1 MCGVSR
7 GAGARRAVFAGQSQL
22 VQREIYLVG
31 QHVATYANGTA
42 YFGHANRLGTER
54 ARTNLSGGT
63 VEADSSPP
71 YGGWLNQVGTISALH
86 FVGQPFDGE
95 SALSYL
101 SARLRSG
108 FLGRFLTPDDGS
120 AQDPAD
126 PQSWDLYTYARDNP
140 VTLADPSGR
149 YWCKAGEPPRSPNC
163 VSDKEFAKKTKAQ
176 QVGWVHVSND
186 ITVTV
191 RASAAPPVRAID
203 APDPFYQIAAAVT
216 AYNPGGFIRD
226 FEVLSITTALTGPLA
241 GVLGEGAEA
250 GTAAEADAAAGTAA
264 EVADVA
270 SVVARATAATGN
282 ETITVASREVAEEAA
297 DQFLGPESRVLYDRN
312 TGAVAG
318 RASADGTRVV
328 LGPHTDSL
336 GEHLNFRSRLTG
348 ADLHVRW

>member
-1 MCGVSR
+1 MIYSRQAAPTNTSATTYSQPTCYVSTTSS
-7 GAGARRAVFAGQSQL
+7 GCRRS
-22 VQREIYLVG
+22 
-31 QHVATYANGTA
+31 H
-42 YFGHANRLGTER
+42 ER
-54 ARTNLSGGT
+54 A
-63 VEADSSPP
+63 A
-71 YGGWLNQVGTISALH
+71 YGGWLNQAGTISSLH

-95 SALSYL
+95 SALNYL
-101 SARLRSG
+101 GARYESG
-108 FLGRFLTPDDGS
+108 YLGRFLTPDDGS

-191 RASAAPPVRAID
+191 RASAAPPVRAIE

-241 GVLGEGAEA
+241 GVLGEAPRPAQPPGP
-250 GTAAEADAAAGTAA
+250 TLPQ
-264 EVADVA
+264 
-270 SVVARATAATGN
+270 AR
-282 ETITVASREVAEEAA
+282 
-297 DQFLGPESRVLYDRN
+297 P
-312 TGAVAG
+312 
-318 RASADGTRVV
+318 TRSPMPPPWWR
-328 LGPHTDSL
+328 G
-336 GEHLNFRSRLTG
+336 RSRRR
-348 ADLHVRW
+348 AMRQSR